1 MKIHVLRRL
10 NINSDNE
17 NFYVFHTI
25 AYKYGYTQDKN
36 KVKNNNKNSMAIS
49 TFSNLFFY
57 TDFS

>member
-36 KVKNNNKNSMAIS
+36 KVQK
-49 TFSNLFFY
+49 
-57 TDFS
+57 